1 MAITSF
7 LITPG
12 FTDLMVTQMAKNLP
26 AMREIWVRSLSQ
38 KDVLEKGMA
47 TLSSVLA

>member
-1 MAITSF
+1 MEIISF

-26 AMREIWVRSLSQ
+26 VMREIWVQSVGQEDL
-38 KDVLEKGMA
+38 LEKRMA
-47 TLSSVLA
+47 ALSSALA